1 MNFYLSTESDSQEI
15 SNISATANIEHK
27 TSSIISKPIK
37 MSAAK
42 VIFDDDDDDSQSNDD
57 RRLNSSVEKASLHG
71 QGIQKQS
78 KVSGLNDR
86 SSAQGA
92 EETDD
97 AHVAAREELLS
108 FLVRKGIDAK
118 LADGYK
124 VHVKKTKNHG
134 ASQSKSNQQSQGSS
148 RELQGMSITYSGPDG
163 GFLASKNDVLN
174 DIKNERKR
182 AVDVSTKSHPNNPI
196 RTDAH
201 SKARAEVAET
211 TLPVTVCHVLYITA
225 TSIADIALSN

>member
-1 MNFYLSTESDSQEI
+1 
-15 SNISATANIEHK
+15 
-27 TSSIISKPIK
+27 

-42 VIFDDDDDDSQSNDD
+42 VIFDDDDDDESQSNED
-57 RRLNSSVEKASLHG
+57 RRLNSSADKANAHG
-71 QGIQKQS
+71 PGIQKQL

-92 EETDD
+92 EEIDD

-108 FLVRKGIDAK
+108 FLVRKGVDAK

-124 VHVKKTKNHG
+124 VHAKKTKNHS
-134 ASQSKSNQQSQGSS
+134 ASQSRNSQGNSS

-174 DIKNERKR
+174 DIKNERR
-182 AVDVSTKSHPNNPI
+182 RVSDVSANNNANNPI

-211 TLPVTVCHVLYITA
+211 TLPITVFHGM
-225 TSIADIALSN
+225 